1 MSEHPIDTKVLAF
14 DVYGTL
20 VDWDRGL
27 REALAREA
35 RIGGLP
41 AIGLLEARIAH
52 ERELEAELEEFRP
65 YREILAESLVRAADA
80 TGLAL
85 EAAAAERIAA
95 SIAEWPLFPDVA
107 EALPRLA
114 RRYRLAAVSNVD
126 REDLERT
133 LLRMPVPFAHAVPA
147 DHVGCYKPEPDH
159 FLALMH
165 EMVVDEHEVL
175 AISAFPEYDLETATD
190 LGIPAAYVDR
200 RGRPLPEDVEVL
212 HRVRDLAELA
222 DRLLRPRRQ
231 GGRRRGRV
239 ARGPRRR

>member
-1 MSEHPIDTKVLAF
+1 MFDFPIDTKVLAF

-20 VDWDRGL
+20 VDWNRGL
-27 REALAREA
+27 AEALARETG
-35 RIGGLP
+35 IEGLP
-41 AIGLLEARIAH
+41 AIGLLEARIPI
-52 ERELEAELEEFRP
+52 EQELEAELEEFRP
-65 YREILAESLVRAADA
+65 YREILAESLVRAAEE
-80 TGLAL
+80 TGLSL
-85 EAAAAERIAA
+85 GPAAAERIAG

-126 REDLERT
+126 REDLART
-133 LLRMPVPFAHAVPA
+133 LARMPAPFEHAVPA

-175 AISAFPEYDLETATD
+175 AVSAFPEYDLEIATD

-212 HRVRDLAELA
+212 HRVRDLRELA
-222 DRLLRPRRQ
+222 DRLLRPRGR
-231 GGRRRGRV
+231 GGRRGRV
-239 ARGPRRR
+239 ARRPRRR